1 MDNIKVNDIKNR
13 LANIYDIKYREIRN
27 DKGNITLIYV
37 DSLCDAKFISEYVI
51 APMMRHTLACNDI
64 EKIKKEVIVATTVND
79 INSLDH
85 AIDLILSAH
94 VVIVF
99 SYLNKAIYCEAK
111 GFVKRAIDIP
121 ITETVIKGP
130 REGFTENIQDN
141 ISAIRRRIK
150 TQDLKIENMKIG
162 KYSKTEI
169 AMIYIQG
176 SAPDKLINYV
186 RGKINNIIEA
196 YGENSVLS
204 ENNIEEELRCKGTAF
219 DTIGYTEKPDIVSSK
234 IMEGRVAILTDGTS
248 FAITAPYFFIEN
260 FQTTDDYTLNKFS
273 ANLGRILRW
282 FSFLLATLI
291 PGLYL
296 SLITYH
302 FKLVPTI
309 FLYRIAIFRA
319 GVPVPTV
326 VELVYMIVFFQIIR
340 EAGVRL
346 PQPIGPTLSI
356 VGALILGDAAVN
368 SGLASQVTVVVV
380 AITAIAS
387 YLIPSM
393 QAGVFMWNL
402 VIIIFSSLLGLP
414 GFYMGVTIFI
424 SHLASLTSCGYPYLY
439 PLGTLKR
446 LKYKDVIFR
455 GDLKNISSDI
465 LPREE
470 KS

>member
-13 LANIYDIKYREIRN
+13 LANIYDIKYRDIRN

-51 APMMRHTLACNDI
+51 APMMRYTQACNDI
-64 EKIKKEVIVATTVND
+64 EKIKKEVIVASTVND

-85 AIDLILSAH
+85 AVDLILSAH

-176 SAPDKLINYV
+176 SAPDNLINYV

-219 DTIGYTEKPDIVSSK
+219 DTIGYTEKPDIISSK

-356 VGALILGDAAVN
+356 VGALILGEAAVN

-402 VIIIFSSLLGLP
+402 VIIGFSSLLGLP

>member
-94 VVIVF
+94 AVIVF

-176 SAPDKLINYV
+176 SAPDNLINYV

-302 FKLVPTI
+302 FKMVPTI
-309 FLYRIAIFRA
+309 FLFRIAIFRA

-402 VIIIFSSLLGLP
+402 VIIGFSSLLGLP
-414 GFYMGVTIFI
+414 GFYMGVTVFI